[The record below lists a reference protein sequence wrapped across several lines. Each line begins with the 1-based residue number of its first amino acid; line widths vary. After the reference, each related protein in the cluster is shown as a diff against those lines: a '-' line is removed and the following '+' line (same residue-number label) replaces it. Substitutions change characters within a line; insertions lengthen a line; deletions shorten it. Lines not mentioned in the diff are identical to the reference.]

1 MCFSAAASFS
11 AAAVLLPLG
20 TISVA
25 RAWRNDRRFLA
36 LSALPVLFSVQQL
49 MEGLVWR
56 SGEAGDQAAVL
67 RYSLAYMFFS
77 WLAWP
82 VWVPFAT
89 YFLEPTRRRPIYLLI
104 AILGG
109 VLGGLQYVP
118 YFAHEGWLTT
128 RFLSFAI
135 SYEGKELLDYVIG
148 RNATYAIY
156 LFVVIGPLLMSTD
169 RDAKVFGVLVTL
181 VFVTT
186 YLFFSYAYI
195 SVFCFG
201 GAIMS
206 LYLVWRPFRR
216 HPGRSPADER
226 VGPARVTSSSA

>member
-1 MCFSAAASFS
+1 MCFSATASFS

-20 TISVA
+20 TVSVA
-25 RAWRNDRRFLA
+25 RAWRGDRRFLA

-49 MEGLVWR
+49 MDGLVWR

-89 YFLEPTRRRPIYLLI
+89 YFIEPMRRRPIYLLL

-109 VLGGLQYVP
+109 ALGALQYLP

-128 RFLSFAI
+128 RFLKFAI
-135 SYEGKELLDYVIG
+135 SYGGKELLDYVIG
-148 RNATYAIY
+148 RDATYAIY
-156 LFVVIGPLLMSTD
+156 LFVVIGPLLMSSD
-169 RDAKVFGVLVTL
+169 RDAKVFGLLVTL
-181 VFVTT
+181 VLVTT
-186 YLFFSYAYI
+186 YLFFSFAYI

-206 LYLVWRPFRR
+206 LYLVWRPFRGR
-216 HPGRSPADER
+216 PGRAPTKEQ
-226 VGPARVTSSSA
+226 VGAAPVTSASA

>member
-1 MCFSAAASFS
+1 MCFSAAVSFS

-25 RAWRNDRRFLA
+25 RAWRDDRRFLA
-36 LSALPVLFSVQQL
+36 LSVLPVLFSAQQL

-56 SGEAGDQAAVL
+56 SGEAGDPAAVL

-82 VWVPFAT
+82 VWVPLAT
-89 YFLEPTRRRPIYLLI
+89 YFIEPARRRPIYLLL

-109 VLGGLQYVP
+109 LLGGLQYVP

-128 RFLSFAI
+128 RFLNFAI

-148 RNATYAIY
+148 RNVTYAIY

-169 RDAKVFGVLVTL
+169 RDAKVFGMLVAL

-186 YLFFSYAYI
+186 ALFFSYAYI

-206 LYLVWRPFRR
+206 LYLVWRPFRHR
-216 HPGRSPADER
+216 PERPPADDR
-226 VGPARVTSSSA
+226 LQSAGAASSST

>member
-1 MCFSAAASFS
+1 MCFSATASFT

-20 TISVA
+20 AISVA

-36 LSALPVLFSVQQL
+36 LAALPVLFSVQQL

-56 SGEAGDQAAVL
+56 SGQGGDQAAVL

-89 YFLEPTRRRPIYLLI
+89 YFIEPPRRRPVYLLL

-109 VLGGLQYVP
+109 LLGGLQYVT

-128 RFLSFAI
+128 RFLCFAI
-135 SYEGKELLDYVIG
+135 SYEGKEPLDNVIG
-148 RNATYAIY
+148 RNVTYAIY
-156 LFVVIGPLLMSTD
+156 LFVVIGPLLMSSD
-169 RDAKVFGVLVTL
+169 RDAKVFGVLVAL

-186 YLFFSYAYI
+186 ALFFSFAYI

-201 GAIMS
+201 GALMS

-216 HPGRSPADER
+216 RPDRSPADER
-226 VGPARVTSSSA
+226 LHSAGAASSST

>member
-20 TISVA
+20 AVSVV
-25 RAWRNDRRFLA
+25 RAWRSDRRFLA

-82 VWVPFAT
+82 VWVPLAA
-89 YFLEPTRRRPIYLLI
+89 YFLEPSRRRPIYLLL

-109 VLGGLQYVP
+109 GLGGLQYLP

-135 SYEGKELLDYVIG
+135 SYEGKELLNYVIG

-156 LFVVIGPLLMSTD
+156 LVVVIGPLLMSSD
-169 RDAKVFGVLVTL
+169 RDAKVFGVLVAL
-181 VFVTT
+181 VLVST
-186 YLFFSYAYI
+186 YLFFSFAYI

-201 GAIMS
+201 GALMS
-206 LYLVWRPFRR
+206 LYLVWRPFRV
-216 HPGRSPADER
+216 PPARSPGGEEPCPP
-226 VGPARVTSSSA
+226 GITSSQA